1 MKKEYHLKPEA
12 KQSDVGLAAIIV
24 EVLDRNKAEEIV
36 RLPLEESS
44 LMADEMIVASGFS
57 ARHVRALSDYVL
69 DSLKDNKVKNAAVE
83 GQELADWILIDAG
96 DVIVHLFQPEI
107 RSLYNLEKLW
117 GPVQNMDKT
126 KSMDKAQSIDKEL

>member
-1 MKKEYHLKPEA
+1 MKKQHHLKPEA
-12 KQSDVGLAAIIV
+12 KQSDIGLADIIV

-126 KSMDKAQSIDKEL
+126 KSMDKGQSIDKDL

>member
-1 MKKEYHLKPEA
+1 MKKEHHSKPDLKSGA
-12 KQSDVGLAAIIV
+12 DQLDVGLAAIIV

-117 GPVQNMDKT
+117 GPVQNMDK
-126 KSMDKAQSIDKEL
+126 AQSIDKDL